1 MLNHPPPPTR
11 FFPHGGAPAREPEH
25 ATGDSQVTQE
35 LESPLWS
42 HPRGS
47 TGRETQN
54 LAVS

>member
-42 HPRGS
+42 HSRGS

>member
-1 MLNHPPPPTR
+1 MLNHSPPPTR
-11 FFPHGGAPAREPEH
+11 FSPHGGGPARVPEH
-25 ATGDSQVTQE
+25 AKGDSQVTQE